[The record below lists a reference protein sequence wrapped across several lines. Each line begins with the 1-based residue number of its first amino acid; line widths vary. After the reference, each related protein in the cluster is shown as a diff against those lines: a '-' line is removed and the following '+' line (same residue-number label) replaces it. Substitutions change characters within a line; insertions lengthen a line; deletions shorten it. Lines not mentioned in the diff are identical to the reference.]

1 MRIVYPFNPF
11 IFIEEWGQAKY
22 GAPVKPH
29 EYKEY
34 DMEVKI
40 SKDSVFHVAE
50 DVSWRD
56 IKGELIVL
64 QLSSGEYF
72 SFNEIGRLAWISL
85 AEHKSIGQVI
95 EAVLAEY
102 DVSLAQAEADVVAF
116 VQGLLGNKLLIQQP
130 VQEIQP

>member
-1 MRIVYPFNPF
+1 
-11 IFIEEWGQAKY
+11 
-22 GAPVKPH
+22 
-29 EYKEY
+29 
-34 DMEVKI
+34 MEVKI
-40 SKDSVFHVAE
+40 SKDSVFQVAE
-50 DVSWRD
+50 EVSWRD